1 MSLVVEDRRKQDL
14 NVIPIDLAIFFFWN
28 IFERVSLMR
37 FIVSVLLCGVYDR
50 PSCC

>member
-1 MSLVVEDRRKQDL
+1 MSLVVEDRRKRDL
-14 NVIPIDLAIFFFWN
+14 NVIPIDLAIFFGN
-28 IFERVSLMR
+28 IFKRVSLMR